1 MLHLRQLPRGCVA
14 LASAALA
21 AAPIVPS
28 RAADRRA
35 TGAAA
40 AALYALAPSVAV
52 AVSSVAA
59 AVPSVAAAVP
69 SVANARTPEP
79 SECPPNQPIQN
90 AGHAGSATDLA
101 TFRPPP
107 LR

>member
-1 MLHLRQLPRGCVA
+1 MLHLRRLPRGCVA
-14 LASAALA
+14 LASATLA

-28 RAADRRA
+28 RAADQRA

-40 AALYALAPSVAV
+40 AALCAALAP
-52 AVSSVAA
+52 SVAA
-59 AVPSVAAAVP
+59 AVPSVDAAVP